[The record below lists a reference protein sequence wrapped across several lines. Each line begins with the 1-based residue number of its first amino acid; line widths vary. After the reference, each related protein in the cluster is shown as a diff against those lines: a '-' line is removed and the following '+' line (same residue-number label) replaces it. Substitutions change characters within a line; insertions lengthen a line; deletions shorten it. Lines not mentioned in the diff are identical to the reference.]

1 MDIRV
6 RLFARAKDLVGA
18 DAVTVTVPTGVT
30 IGDLRRELAK
40 EYPALAS
47 ILERSAIAINDEFA
61 DDSLTVAVNSEI
73 AVLPPVSGGM
83 NV

>member
-1 MDIRV
+1 MIVRI

-18 DAVTVTVPTGVT
+18 DTVTLTVSAGAT

-47 ILERSAIAINDEFA
+47 ILQRSALGVNDEFA
-61 DDSLTVAVNSEI
+61 DDSLTVAADAEI
-73 AVLPPVSGGM
+73 AVLPPVSGGLG
-83 NV
+83 